1 MQDLFQNPAVLW
13 FIAGLAL
20 LLAELALPGLIILF
34 FGVGAWLTALVY
46 LFFDIGFNTQLVVFM
61 LSSVLALALLRRYLL
76 KTDNATVTFLNTN
89 ELNQD
94 FIGHTCTVSEPIAPG
109 PAGGRVQF
117 RGTNWKARA
126 EVPVTAGETVRIIAQ
141 DSIVLIVEPLT

>member
-34 FGVGAWLTALVY
+34 FGVGAWITALTY
-46 LFFDIGFNTQLVVFM
+46 LFFDIGFNAQLVVFM
-61 LSSVLALALLRRYLL
+61 LSSVSTLAVLRRYLL
-76 KTDNATVTFLNTN
+76 KTNTITVPFLNTN

-94 FIGHTCTVSEPIAPG
+94 FIGHTCTVSVPLAPG
-109 PAGGRVQF
+109 PSGGRVQF

-126 EVPVTAGETVRIIAQ
+126 EVPVTVGKTVPIIGQ